1 MRRKITI
8 EKEILSSEFR
18 KRKKLV
24 KKNVFIYCCECL
36 ICKANSRPVK
46 YQFAKSF
53 MGVAIVTGA
62 SLALNNTKLSGVSG
76 QMTGSHGGT
85 L

>member
-1 MRRKITI
+1 M
-8 EKEILSSEFR
+8 
-18 KRKKLV
+18 
-24 KKNVFIYCCECL
+24 
-36 ICKANSRPVK
+36 K

>member
-8 EKEILSSEFR
+8 FNVS
-18 KRKKLV
+18 KK
-24 KKNVFIYCCECL
+24 KKIVGKNIFIYCCVCL

-76 QMTGSHGGT
+76 QMTGSHGT